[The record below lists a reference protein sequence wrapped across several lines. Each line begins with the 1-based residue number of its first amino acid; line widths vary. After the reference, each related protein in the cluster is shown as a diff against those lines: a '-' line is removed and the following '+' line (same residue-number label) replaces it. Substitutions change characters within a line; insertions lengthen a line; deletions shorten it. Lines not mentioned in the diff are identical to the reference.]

1 MKRLL
6 AAMLVL
12 ATAACVTETTGGPK
26 PTEPNL
32 TEAARTNTALAV
44 EYARSGNYDLALEK
58 ARRAISQDD
67 GYAPAH
73 SAMAMIQAQRGD
85 EAEAVRHFRRAMSL
99 DSRDPYVR
107 NNFAIFECERGRA
120 GEALGWFE
128 MVAKDRNYNA
138 PDGALVNAGV
148 CAQRVG
154 QIDKA
159 ESYFRRA
166 LEVRPD
172 NGEALLQLAALAA
185 KKEDWLKVRAF
196 VQRRD
201 QVSRPTAESLRLAIR
216 AERALGDTAAADRL
230 GAQLARDFP

>member
-1 MKRLL
+1 MRLLL

-26 PTEPNL
+26 PAEPNL
-32 TEAARTNTALAV
+32 VEAARTNTSLAV

-58 ARRAISQDD
+58 ARRALSQDD

-85 EAEAVRHFRRAMSL
+85 EAEAVKHFRRAMSL
-99 DSRDPYVR
+99 DPRDPYVR

-120 GEALGWFE
+120 DEALGWFE
-128 MVAKDRNYNA
+128 TVAKDRNYNA

-148 CAQRVG
+148 CALRVG
-154 QIDKA
+154 RMDQA
-159 ESYFRRA
+159 ENYFRRA
-166 LEVRPD
+166 LEARPD
-172 NGEALLQLAALAA
+172 NSEALLQLASIAA
-185 KKEDWLKVRAF
+185 KKEEWLKVRAF

-201 QVSRPTAESLRLAIR
+201 QVAKPTADSLRLAIR
-216 AERALGDTAAADRL
+216 AERALGDTAAVNRL